1 MSIEVNEVKTKKE
14 LKKFI
19 KFQMKLYE
27 GNPYYV
33 PQLIRDEMEIFDKK
47 KNPAYEIGDTKLFL
61 AYKDG
66 QIVGRIAALLNKAA
80 NEKYKQNNLRFGWF
94 DSIDDFEVA
103 KALFDKV
110 EEWGKE
116 LGMETLTGP
125 QGFTDLDPEGMLIEG
140 FEELQTIA
148 TMYNYPYYKELVE
161 KYGFKKEID
170 YIEFQTKT
178 PRNLDDVPEKLK
190 RTAKWVKER
199 YGFKLMKF
207 KSVKEAK
214 KHGKELFD
222 LLDEAYEELYGTSPL
237 TEKQKEYYIKKYIPF
252 VNPKLLEAVENDKG
266 EMIGFMI
273 TMPSLSK
280 AFQKAKGRL
289 FPFGFIHIL
298 KGLKTYETLDFYLA
312 AVKKEYRGKGVDL
325 LMVLDIIEKGIEFGF
340 KNGESNPELET
351 NKKIQGEW
359 KYFNPR
365 QHKRRRIFIKNIIK

>member
-1 MSIEVNEVKTKKE
+1 MSIEVREVKTKKE

-33 PQLIRDEMEIFDKK
+33 PQLIRDEMEIFDRK

-61 AYKDG
+61 AYKEG
-66 QIVGRIAALLNKAA
+66 KIVGRIAALVNRAA
-80 NEKYKQNNLRFGWF
+80 NKKYNQKNLRFGWF
-94 DSIDDFEVA
+94 DSINDIEVA
-103 KALFDKV
+103 KALFEKV
-110 EEWGKE
+110 EEWGRE
-116 LGMETLTGP
+116 LGMETITGP

-148 TMYNYPYYKELVE
+148 TIYNYPYYKELVE
-161 KYGFKKEID
+161 KLGFEKEID

-178 PRNLDDVPEKLK
+178 PEDGKIPEKLL
-190 RTAKWVKER
+190 RTSKWVQER

-207 KSVKEAK
+207 KNVKEAK

-298 KGLKTYETLDFYLA
+298 KALKTYEILDFYLA

-325 LMVLDIIEKGIEFGF
+325 LMVVDISQKSMEFGF
-340 KNGESNPELET
+340 KYAESNPELET
-351 NKKIQGEW
+351 NRKVQGEW

-365 QHKRRRIFIKNIIK
+365 QHKRRRIFIKKIEK